1 MNTDTTPPLRRPRVS
16 GEREGDILDATVSV
30 LCDVGYDRLTM
41 DQVASL
47 AKASKATLYRRWE
60 SKAELVIDAI
70 VRAKQMPSPEQAD
83 TGSLRGDL
91 MSATCG
97 ESGWAEQIPMS
108 AIAGLMTAI
117 NADPELCQL
126 WQERFLLPR
135 LAWNRTVFERA
146 RARGEINPDADVDLL
161 TTLLPAMC
169 SFRVLVQGRPVDA
182 AFVTDV
188 IDTILIP
195 AAANGRQPL

>member
-1 MNTDTTPPLRRPRVS
+1 MDTVAAVRRPRVT
-16 GEREGDILDATVSV
+16 GEREADILDATVTV

-60 SKAELVIDAI
+60 SKAELVIDAL
-70 VRAKQMPSPEQAD
+70 VRAKQMPNAEQAD

-91 MSATCG
+91 LSATCG
-97 ESGWAEQIPMS
+97 KAGWARQIPMS
-108 AIAGLMTAI
+108 AMAGLLTAI
-117 NADPELCQL
+117 NADPQLCRL

-146 RARGEINPDADVDLL
+146 QALGEVRPDVDLDL
-161 TTLLPAMC
+161 LSTLLPSMC
-169 SFRVLVQGRPVDA
+169 SFRSMVQGLPVDE

-188 IDTILIP
+188 IDTVLIP
-195 AAANGRQPL
+195 AATGRRPH

>member
-1 MNTDTTPPLRRPRVS
+1 MDRTTPLRRPRVS

-41 DQVASL
+41 DQVAGL

-70 VRAKQMPSPEQAD
+70 VRAKQMPSAEQAD
-83 TGSLRGDL
+83 TGSLRDDL

-126 WQERFLLPR
+126 WQERFLRPR

-146 RARGEINPDADVDLL
+146 RARGEIHPDADVDLL
-161 TTLLPAMC
+161 ATLLPAMC
-169 SFRVLVQGRPVDA
+169 SFRVLVQGRHVDA

-188 IDTILIP
+188 IDTVLIP
-195 AAANGRQPL
+195 AAAHGRQAH

>member
-1 MNTDTTPPLRRPRVS
+1 MDTVAAVRRPRVT
-16 GEREGDILDATVSV
+16 GEREADILDATVTV

-60 SKAELVIDAI
+60 SKAELVIDAL
-70 VRAKQMPSPEQAD
+70 VRAKQMPNAEQAD

-91 MSATCG
+91 LSATCG
-97 ESGWAEQIPMS
+97 KAGWARQIPMS
-108 AIAGLMTAI
+108 AMAGLLTAI
-117 NADPELCQL
+117 NADPQLCRL

-135 LAWNRTVFERA
+135 LTWNRTVFERA
-146 RARGEINPDADVDLL
+146 QALGEVRPDVDLDL
-161 TTLLPAMC
+161 LSTLLPSMC
-169 SFRVLVQGRPVDA
+169 SFRSMVQGLPVDE

-188 IDTILIP
+188 IDTVLIP
-195 AAANGRQPL
+195 AATGRRPH